1 MDKRIPVV
9 EFLSRYTSYAYKG
22 PDEILSG
29 GHTPWIGHVIF
40 ADMLIRAYRPQCL
53 VELGS
58 HTGVSFFAF
67 CEAVKQ
73 SWLETRCY
81 AVDTWQGDEQ
91 AGFYGEDVYIKFSEH
106 SEKCYSSF
114 ATMLRMKFD
123 DAIQY
128 FKDESIDIL
137 HIDGLHTYD
146 AVKHDFYTWLPKV
159 KPGGIILFHDVAEQ
173 GNNFG
178 VYKLWHE
185 IAEKS
190 QEICVF
196 PHSHGLAVWRK
207 PGGPALD
214 NPLLQNLL
222 SQDKELS
229 IPIVELIKSTSECFI
244 SSHKLK
250 DIKSKYN
257 NISQDNINLK
267 NMNIQLKSENIQ
279 LKSELESI
287 LNSNSWKVTFPLR
300 EISRWLRNKLQKNE

>member
-1 MDKRIPVV
+1 MIN
-9 EFLSRYTSYAYKG
+9 EFPNTLLA
-22 PDEILSG
+22 G
-29 GHTPWIGHVIF
+29 GVTPWIGHVIF
-40 ADMLIRAYRPQCL
+40 ADMLIRAYRPQFL

-73 SWLETRCY
+73 SWSKTTCY
-81 AVDTWQGDEQ
+81 AVDTWKGDEQ

-106 SEKCYSSF
+106 VEKCYSNF

-123 DAIQY
+123 DAVQY

-196 PHSHGLAVWRK
+196 THSHGLAIWRK

-222 SQDKELS
+222 SQDKEIS
-229 IPIVELIKSTSECFI
+229 IALVELIKSTSEYFVN
-244 SSHKLK
+244 SHKLK
-250 DIKSKYN
+250 DIKSKYESVNARYN
-257 NISQDNINLK
+257 NMFQDNINLK
-267 NMNIQLKSENIQ
+267 NINSQ

-300 EISRWLRNKLQKNE
+300 EISRWLRNKLSKKQIVGSL

>member
-1 MDKRIPVV
+1 MDKEILY
-9 EFLSRYTSYAYKG
+9 FLSHYTTYEYKG
-22 PDEILSG
+22 PHEVLAG
-29 GHTPWIGHVIF
+29 GVTPWIGHVIF

-73 SWLETRCY
+73 SWLKTTCY
-81 AVDTWQGDEQ
+81 AVDTWKGDEQ
-91 AGFYGEDVYIKFSEH
+91 AGFYGEDVYIKFSEYN
-106 SEKCYSSF
+106 KKYYSNF

-207 PGGPALD
+207 PGGPVLD
-214 NPLLQNLL
+214 NPLLQDLL
-222 SQDKELS
+222 SKDKEIS
-229 IPIVELIKSTSECFI
+229 VPIVELIKSTSEYFTNN
-244 SSHKLK
+244 HKLK
-250 DIKSKYN
+250 DIEKKYN
-257 NISQDNINLK
+257 ILFEKYNYLSQENINLK
-267 NMNIQLKSENIQ
+267 NMHAKLKNEF
-279 LKSELESI
+279 ESI
-287 LNSNSWKVTFPLR
+287 LNSNSWKITFPLR
-300 EISRWLRNKLQKNE
+300 GISRWLRKKLSKNG

>member
-1 MDKRIPVV
+1 MAMNKEILH
-9 EFLSRYTSYAYKG
+9 FLSHYTTYEYKG
-22 PDEILSG
+22 PNDIL
-29 GHTPWIGHVIF
+29 TREATTWIGHIIF
-40 ADMLIRAYRPQCL
+40 ADILIRAYQPQCL

-73 SWLETRCY
+73 SWLETKCY
-81 AVDTWQGDEQ
+81 AVDTWKGDEQ
-91 AGFYGEDVYIKFSEH
+91 AGFYGEDVYIKFSEYT
-106 SEKCYSSF
+106 EKYYSNFS
-114 ATMLRMKFD
+114 TMLRMKFD

-185 IAEKS
+185 IAETS

-207 PGGPALD
+207 PGGPTID
-214 NPLLQNLL
+214 NPLLKNLL
-222 SQDKELS
+222 SRDKETS
-229 IPIVELIKSTSECFI
+229 ISIIELIKSISGAFI
-244 SSHKLK
+244 NSHKLK
-250 DIKSKYN
+250 DIESKYN
-257 NISQDNINLK
+257 ILNERYSCLSQENTNIK
-267 NMNIQLKSENIQ
+267 NMYSQLKC
-279 LKSELESI
+279 ELESI
-287 LNSNSWKVTFPLR
+287 LNSNSWKITFPLR
-300 EISRWLRNKLQKNE
+300 EISRWLRNKFSKNA

>member
-1 MDKRIPVV
+1 MDKEILY
-9 EFLSRYTSYAYKG
+9 FLSHYTTYEYKG
-22 PDEILSG
+22 PHEVLAG
-29 GHTPWIGHVIF
+29 GVTPWIGHVIF

-73 SWLETRCY
+73 SWLKTTCY
-81 AVDTWQGDEQ
+81 AVDTWKGDEQ
-91 AGFYGEDVYIKFSEH
+91 AGFYGEDVYIKFSEYN
-106 SEKCYSSF
+106 KKYYSNF

-207 PGGPALD
+207 PGGPVLD
-214 NPLLQNLL
+214 NPLLQDLL
-222 SQDKELS
+222 SQDKEIS
-229 IPIVELIKSTSECFI
+229 IPIVELIKSTSEYFTNN
-244 SSHKLK
+244 HKLK
-250 DIKSKYN
+250 DIEKKYN
-257 NISQDNINLK
+257 ILFEKYNYLSQENINLK
-267 NMNIQLKSENIQ
+267 NMHAKLKNEF
-279 LKSELESI
+279 ESI
-287 LNSNSWKVTFPLR
+287 LNSNSWKITFPLR
-300 EISRWLRNKLQKNE
+300 GISRWLRKKLSKNG